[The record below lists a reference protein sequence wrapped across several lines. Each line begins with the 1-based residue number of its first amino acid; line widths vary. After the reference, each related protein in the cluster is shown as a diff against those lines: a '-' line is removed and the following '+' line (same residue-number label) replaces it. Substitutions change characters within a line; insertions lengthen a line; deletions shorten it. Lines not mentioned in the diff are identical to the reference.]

1 MLNKKNETKTEVQG
15 FPIEIFPEKIQ
26 SVLLELHETTGIPI
40 DFYAAGMLSVFSSVL
55 GNTYHVQDLND
66 YRQIGSLYLCVVGN
80 SSIGKSPAFKW
91 CLRPLYKLEKKFQ
104 QDFNEAD
111 DQENTV
117 KKDILLTDATIE
129 SINSLLSK
137 NFNGLLLNKD
147 ELVSWLN
154 SMTRYSNNSDATY
167 YLELWSGNFAKTNR
181 IGRTT
186 NYVHAPFLGILG
198 GTQPYLLYRFT
209 KGDNLHNGLFQR
221 ILFVYPDNQ
230 KKAERS
236 TKRINPNS
244 RDIYD
249 EWVKRVYELGDDLNS
264 SDDIKTIKLSKN
276 ADNIWENW
284 YNENV
289 REINDFED
297 KSHPIISCLGKLEQ
311 YCLRF
316 SLILEVIHQCDDV
329 FPEVK
334 EVSAASME
342 RAIVLTEY
350 FKRMLYK
357 VFEKLENPLESY
369 SKKDLELLHAL
380 DNDFD
385 IAKGLEIAQ
394 KVGITSS
401 DNLKTLRRTF
411 FRKIKQFIQD
421 DVIEKVSTGNYLKL
435 I

>member
-1 MLNKKNETKTEVQG
+1 
-15 FPIEIFPEKIQ
+15 
-26 SVLLELHETTGIPI
+26 
-40 DFYAAGMLSVFSSVL
+40 
-55 GNTYHVQDLND
+55 
-66 YRQIGSLYLCVVGN
+66 
-80 SSIGKSPAFKW
+80 
-91 CLRPLYKLEKKFQ
+91 
-104 QDFNEAD
+104 
-111 DQENTV
+111 
-117 KKDILLTDATIE
+117 
-129 SINSLLSK
+129 
-137 NFNGLLLNKD
+137 
-147 ELVSWLN
+147 
-154 SMTRYSNNSDATY
+154 
-167 YLELWSGNFAKTNR
+167 
-181 IGRTT
+181 
-186 NYVHAPFLGILG
+186 
-198 GTQPYLLYRFT
+198 
-209 KGDNLHNGLFQR
+209 LFQR

-289 REINDFED
+289 REINDFDD
-297 KSHPIISCLGKLEQ
+297 KNHPIISCLGKLEQ